1 MVSRRQS
8 RYYHLLTLVERKTRL
23 AIIRKIKGK
32 NPRSMMAKM
41 YTIIRDEKL
50 PTKGITV
57 NNRIEF
63 QFMA

>member
-1 MVSRRQS
+1 M
-8 RYYHLLTLVERKTRL
+8 
-23 AIIRKIKGK
+23 RKIKGK